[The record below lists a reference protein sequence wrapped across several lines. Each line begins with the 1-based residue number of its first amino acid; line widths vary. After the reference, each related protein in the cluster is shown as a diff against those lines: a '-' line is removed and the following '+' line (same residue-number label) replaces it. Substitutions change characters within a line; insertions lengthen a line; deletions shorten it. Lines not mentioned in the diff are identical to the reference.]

1 MRAGRESQGRRRER
15 EPHQVWRRAPASDA
29 GTHREAIPRKVR
41 FDLHHGGSQ
50 AHGSLDS
57 ARVGSDEQQRSWF
70 SLHNVGQRGDADTR
84 GVGPMVAFPILHGRG
99 TWRGGRMRRR
109 TRIAVIVVATVGLLL
124 AGVAIHGEQHGRET
138 RFIWCAVLSCEYAAV
153 LTWMVHA
160 SGLIH
165 LLIRSRRC
173 SCERRYS
180 TTAAYLDGHARGCPL
195 AEAGSDQRSTSP
207 TRNTLAGHHASTE
220 FEWED
225 LAGSR
230 GDVCSEW
237 GLA

>member
-1 MRAGRESQGRRRER
+1 MS
-15 EPHQVWRRAPASDA
+15 
-29 GTHREAIPRKVR
+29 
-41 FDLHHGGSQ
+41 
-50 AHGSLDS
+50 
-57 ARVGSDEQQRSWF
+57 
-70 SLHNVGQRGDADTR
+70 
-84 GVGPMVAFPILHGRG
+84 
-99 TWRGGRMRRR
+99 
-109 TRIAVIVVATVGLLL
+109 RIYIVIVIAIAAGGLLL

-153 LTWMVHA
+153 LTWMMQA
-160 SGLIH
+160 SGLIR

-180 TTAAYLDGHARGCPL
+180 TTAAYLGGHARGCPL
-195 AEAGSDQRSTSP
+195 AEAASDQRSRSP
-207 TRNTLAGHHASTE
+207 TRNTVAGHHASTE